1 MADKDQDE
9 FDDKLHKTE
18 INIDKPTDILKVEK
32 VFEKLQQRYNMCEK
46 KIHETAIIAG
56 ELGENII
63 KHGKH
68 GKMTILYHE
77 HKTMTSFIEIISENV
92 GVLPSRAQEKG
103 MTTKHNSLGIGLN
116 VISRFSDILTYEQEG
131 DILRIRSFKYCWDFP
146 ARSEVAVLS
155 YPTSMCIQ
163 SNGDSYFI
171 HKSESELLCVIDAL
185 GHGTEAYK
193 SASAVINFLQDIHY
207 HKLDDL
213 IYEVHNYIKANRLRG
228 VMLSSV
234 RLDYN
239 SNTILFCGLG
249 DVTTKI
255 FLPEGDKILYPFPK
269 EGIVGDIYRTANIQ
283 EFPLIK
289 GSIIA
294 MFSDGLSSKLTISS
308 ATRTNRLVHQVNDL
322 MNKYGRAHDDRT
334 LLLAKI
340 L

>member
-1 MADKDQDE
+1 MRGDEKMADKDQDE

-193 SASAVINFLQDIHY
+193 SASAVINFLQDIASGWIITLTQFY
-207 HKLDDL
+207 S
-213 IYEVHNYIKANRLRG
+213 AGWATLRQK
-228 VMLSSV
+228 
-234 RLDYN
+234 Y
-239 SNTILFCGLG
+239 FC
-249 DVTTKI
+249 
-255 FLPEGDKILYPFPK
+255 PK
-269 EGIVGDIYRTANIQ
+269 ETRFYTPSLR
-283 EFPLIK
+283 K
-289 GSIIA
+289 GSSA
-294 MFSDGLSSKLTISS
+294 ISIVRQTYRNS
-308 ATRTNRLVHQVNDL
+308 R
-322 MNKYGRAHDDRT
+322 
-334 LLLAKI
+334 
-340 L
+340 